1 MKHPIR
7 PVHVFASLLAGPA
20 LLLGSAPAYA
30 APTPSASDSSASPTR
45 DPDKLRSKL
54 SHLADKYAHAE
65 TRVAKLDRRTKKLTR
80 QVKTARKRVKGAREQ
95 VVGVAQ
101 LAYTSGGS
109 VSNSVLAMT
118 GDGGPKEVLDRL
130 TVLSMMSNQNNAVL
144 KHASSA
150 RSRLDKRLGNLATA
164 KKSAK
169 ATQKKLKKRKSK
181 LNAALLE
188 AAREAAARA
197 NRGTSRSRGPVLSSG
212 GACPIGSPYTVTDS
226 FGAARGGGRSH
237 EGDDIMAPRNTPIYA
252 VEDGTISRA
261 YSNTLGGIAI
271 ILEGES
277 GDSYYYAH
285 QRVNLVH
292 TGEHVVAGQQ
302 IAKVGMTGDAQGT
315 VYHLHFERWPNGGS
329 AVDPYPFV
337 TALCGKKG

>member
-1 MKHPIR
+1 MKRPVR
-7 PVHVFASLLAGPA
+7 PVHALAALLAGSA

-30 APTPSASDSSASPTR
+30 TPSEVSSK
-45 DPDKLRSKL
+45 DPDRLRAKL
-54 SHLADKYAHAE
+54 SDLSDKYTRAE
-65 TRVAKLDRRTKKLTR
+65 SRVATLDRRTDKLTR
-80 QVKTARKRVKGAREQ
+80 QIKVARKRVEHTRER
-95 VVGVAQ
+95 VAGIAQ

-109 VSNSVLAMT
+109 MSNSVLAVMN
-118 GDGGPKEVLDRL
+118 GGGPQDVIDRL
-130 TVLSMMSNQNNAVL
+130 TVLAMMSKQNDAVL
-144 KHASSA
+144 KRASSA
-150 RSRLDKRLGNLATA
+150 RSRLDKKLTSLAKA

-169 ATQKKLKKRKSK
+169 ATQKKLKQRKSK

-197 NRGTSRSRGPVLSSG
+197 NRAASRARGPVLSSG
-212 GACPIGSPYTVTDS
+212 GACPVGSPYTVTDS
-226 FGAARGGGRSH
+226 FGAPRGGGRSH

-271 ILEGES
+271 ILQGAS

-337 TALCGKKG
+337 TALCGTKG

>member
-1 MKHPIR
+1 MKRPVR
-7 PVHVFASLLAGPA
+7 PVHALAALLAGSA

-30 APTPSASDSSASPTR
+30 TPSASSGQ
-45 DPDKLRSKL
+45 DPDKLRAKL
-54 SHLADKYAHAE
+54 SDLSDKYSKAE
-65 TRVAKLDRRTKKLTR
+65 TRVAKLDRRTDKVTR
-80 QVKTARKRVKGAREQ
+80 QVTAARKRLEAAREQ

-101 LAYTSGGS
+101 LAYTSGGP
-109 VSNSVLAMT
+109 VSNSVLAMLGG
-118 GDGGPKEVLDRL
+118 GDPEDVVDRL
-130 TVLSMMSNQNNAVL
+130 TVLAMMSKQNDAAL
-144 KHASSA
+144 KLASSA
-150 RSRLDKRLGNLATA
+150 RSRLDKRLTALADA
-164 KKSAK
+164 EKSAK

-226 FGAARGGGRSH
+226 FGAPRGGGRSH

-271 ILEGES
+271 ILQGES